1 MNITT
6 IVLIFT
12 LLLNAFITYLV
23 YKSNPKRLINCIFS
37 YLGINILIWNLI
49 ILFIVNAKNPVASEF
64 WIRGA
69 FITGSLVTLNL
80 IALVYSIGEKN
91 ATFLKKKEFLFM
103 VIIAVINF
111 SLGFFPSFVKT
122 VTVEQQGL
130 NNLPHATYG
139 WPFALYFVLFAAMG
153 YYAIALLFKKLK
165 TKKGLARAELQY
177 ILLGCFLGFTFVILC
192 NFVLHLVLKTQ
203 ILAQFSPL
211 GVIILNG
218 IIGYG
223 IAKYKIMDVSVL
235 MQKIISYFFLIL
247 FIFIFYNISLFS
259 LRWFFASRL
268 PSDSVLPDTLVLLII
283 VFIFEPTR
291 RKINNFVN
299 FSIFNLEYSQEDTL
313 KGLEKVLYTVGDIRK
328 FLEKCLKIVLEGLEV
343 KEGILFFA
351 KRVGHSR
358 QIITYQSLQSADMPE
373 EYVYPATIEQ
383 VFYKN
388 PIPLIKGEL
397 ERRVP
402 EEQNLTVIKEMQQ
415 INMEIA
421 IPLLSENKLFGILCF
436 GEKVSGKF
444 FSPDDEEVFERLSY
458 YLSLKVQN
466 FIFYE
471 QLERERIYQETFL
484 ENLPIGVIGVDDTGH
499 INIINKEAEA
509 ILFINKA
516 DVEKKHFNEALP
528 DELRKILSYSIQN
541 NKDLRYLQFKITKGD
556 TEISLNTNTSLFYNK
571 EGDLIGAQVIFLDV
585 THLEELEEG
594 IKRAERLASLGVM
607 ATGIAHEI
615 KNPLVSIKTFAQL
628 LQEKYNDKDFR
639 EQFASLAIKEVD
651 RINVLV
657 EDILAFA
664 KPRSVVWDDVDVKEL
679 VKATIVLVLPQFP
692 DKKIEI
698 KESFFADSIVIK
710 GDADRLK
717 QALLNVCINSVQAI
731 QREGIIEIDV
741 AKEKNT
747 VNITIRDNGCGIKK
761 DVLGKVFEPFFTT
774 KAQGTGLGLSIVAR
788 IIDELKG
795 EMRIA
800 SVEGKGA
807 TVFIKLPIEPKES
820 VTDELFGA
828 YNGK

>member
-358 QIITYQSLQSADMPE
+358 QIIIYQSLQSVDMPE

-388 PIPLIKGEL
+388 PIPLIK
-397 ERRVP
+397 
-402 EEQNLTVIKEMQQ
+402 
-415 INMEIA
+415 
-421 IPLLSENKLFGILCF
+421 
-436 GEKVSGKF
+436 
-444 FSPDDEEVFERLSY
+444 
-458 YLSLKVQN
+458 
-466 FIFYE
+466 
-471 QLERERIYQETFL
+471 
-484 ENLPIGVIGVDDTGH
+484 
-499 INIINKEAEA
+499 
-509 ILFINKA
+509 
-516 DVEKKHFNEALP
+516 
-528 DELRKILSYSIQN
+528 
-541 NKDLRYLQFKITKGD
+541 
-556 TEISLNTNTSLFYNK
+556 
-571 EGDLIGAQVIFLDV
+571 
-585 THLEELEEG
+585 
-594 IKRAERLASLGVM
+594 
-607 ATGIAHEI
+607 
-615 KNPLVSIKTFAQL
+615 
-628 LQEKYNDKDFR
+628 
-639 EQFASLAIKEVD
+639 
-651 RINVLV
+651 
-657 EDILAFA
+657 
-664 KPRSVVWDDVDVKEL
+664 
-679 VKATIVLVLPQFP
+679 
-692 DKKIEI
+692 
-698 KESFFADSIVIK
+698 
-710 GDADRLK
+710 
-717 QALLNVCINSVQAI
+717 
-731 QREGIIEIDV
+731 
-741 AKEKNT
+741 
-747 VNITIRDNGCGIKK
+747 
-761 DVLGKVFEPFFTT
+761 
-774 KAQGTGLGLSIVAR
+774 
-788 IIDELKG
+788 
-795 EMRIA
+795 
-800 SVEGKGA
+800 
-807 TVFIKLPIEPKES
+807 
-820 VTDELFGA
+820 
-828 YNGK
+828 